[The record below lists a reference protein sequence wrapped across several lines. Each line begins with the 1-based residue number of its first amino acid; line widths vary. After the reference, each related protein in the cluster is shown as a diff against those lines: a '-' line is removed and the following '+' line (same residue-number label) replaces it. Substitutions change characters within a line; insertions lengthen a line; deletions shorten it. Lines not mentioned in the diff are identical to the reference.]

1 MAIRR
6 FHVILPSD
14 PDFLLHYIDEIA
26 EESGSDEEF
35 DGYLGPEDSPVTY
48 LSSHN
53 LDFQDN
59 GNTPLTRSRSIDSLA
74 ELQHEQ
80 PLHTES
86 PLPYVSLSPSPMYG
100 EHASGSPLA
109 ASPTHSYTDSV
120 CQVKIKI
127 NYSKTSAF
135 HQCSP
140 LYSVHLKVSTLT
152 WEKVHQSALLWWP
165 SAQTHLLWDNSVCE
179 PVPAVGKRTPANTPT
194 SKGAWV
200 EKSPLT
206 VREME
211 AFLALLIGRG
221 NCGFPTLRYM

>member
-26 EESGSDEEF
+26 EESGSDEEL

-59 GNTPLTRSRSIDSLA
+59 GNTPLTRSCLIDSLA

-86 PLPYVSLSPSPMYG
+86 PLPYASPSPSPMYG
-100 EHASGSPLA
+100 KHASGSPLA
-109 ASPTHSYTDSV
+109 ASPTHSSTDSV
-120 CQVKIKI
+120 CQVKI
-127 NYSKTSAF
+127 NYSIVKHLHFINAAPYI
-135 HQCSP
+135 QCISRCQP
-140 LYSVHLKVSTLT
+140 
-152 WEKVHQSALLWWP
+152 
-165 SAQTHLLWDNSVCE
+165 
-179 PVPAVGKRTPANTPT
+179 
-194 SKGAWV
+194 
-200 EKSPLT
+200 
-206 VREME
+206 
-211 AFLALLIGRG
+211 
-221 NCGFPTLRYM
+221 